1 MIACGGKEAK
11 NLFDLHIFDFS
22 RKKARKAGKILEK
35 EKPGATLFT
44 PLRLGVGIGGRK
56 TGISGRGRERGRQ
69 RAFLELRLSAFALTF
84 LFLRFHAENL
94 KIEKD
99 PECLSR

>member
-1 MIACGGKEAK
+1 MIACGEKEAK

-56 TGISGRGRERGRQ
+56 TGISERGRERGPSKGFFGAETF
-69 RAFLELRLSAFALTF
+69 RACPYFSVFAL
-84 LFLRFHAENL
+84 
-94 KIEKD
+94 
-99 PECLSR
+99 PC